1 MGDIPKEKELV
12 GKATENAR
20 NGAANEVY
28 KNLKELATSPT
39 GFQEAS
45 KLLSDPS
52 LKDILPA
59 ITLSYLKDGNNLN
72 RWDTQDKDQTLSQSE
87 ATAAAQSGTF
97 LDRAIM
103 GSYLNSGTFSADAN
117 ADGKPG
123 LSVKDLE
130 ARSASINA
138 AQVGKVYSSEKDF
151 QALDVTKEDGSAGK
165 DGKVTKK
172 DLQTIRTVGEEKLK
186 DKNLSADDRGKIER
200 SLSAIK
206 QIEST
211 FDQRSADG
219 TSITYAEATG
229 KPSERF
235 NAPDAIQRTM
245 SAHSTLDK
253 DPNSKKTRFD
263 DLATTEKV
271 NGKDEQRISKTRL
284 QDEINTLETRIK
296 QNDGDVALHAANKAI
311 YENMLKDFDKI
322 HPAGKG
328 DGDGM
333 SMADIAAHKQKSE
346 LAANIGK
353 VFTDKELAE
362 GVTREAVNNKLAQA
376 NADAALGLKS
386 PLAASIETLQYLADD
401 KHPERFDNIA
411 KLGDAAPPPSAG
423 KGGVAPSVPNDKTK
437 IDSEDLKKLG
447 TDKTMLA
454 LPKDLTGT
462 ATDSSVKPEVRQSV
476 NAMFRDVPVTAAD
489 GSKDIPK
496 SADGTKMVVDYGKCQ
511 LGFQFDSSGKLAAV
525 FDNPNGSSP
534 SVYERATGPD
544 GKEHWY
550 GRPNGLGNK
559 EGQFDLKGDLDVD
572 NKGTYKRIISGEIGA
587 DHIPKPGSAYEV
599 VKGEA
604 SGSSH
609 YIVESSGKAF
619 GFGYSRD
626 TKEPNK
632 PSEPDKIWRQ
642 ANANSNWE
650 ILSRE
655 KDASG
660 KFTDRYTGDI
670 TINPSV
676 STAKE
681 RYTMI
686 NPEFSKNSVTGYQ
699 DNFSYTNAQ
708 SQRWTHTPD
717 GGVGPSDATT
727 STIVQP
733 GVKDWG
739 NGNKVYY
746 TGQGDN
752 VTSFRYEQTNG
763 TSVQNVCFDRKLD
776 ASGNQLVQ
784 NGVPVWSMYNSKD
797 ASGKPINPQDV
808 AFKPHV
814 DANGNIT
821 DTGRWNAPQPPQGY
835 RTVFDWNRNS
845 FVFVPDATPQSTAPL
860 IWNGRQWVSSR

>member
-12 GKATENAR
+12 GKATENAK

-28 KNLKELATSPT
+28 QNLKELATSPT

-52 LKDILPA
+52 LKEILPA
-59 ITLSYLKDGNNLN
+59 ITLAYLKDGNNLN

-87 ATAAAQSGTF
+87 ANAAAQSGTF

-123 LSVKDLE
+123 LSAKDLE
-130 ARSASINA
+130 ARSASVNA
-138 AQVGKVYSSEKDF
+138 AQVARIYASDKDF

-186 DKNLSADDRGKIER
+186 DKNLSADDRAKIER

-219 TSITYAEATG
+219 RSITYAEATG

-333 SMADIAAHKQKSE
+333 SMADIAAHKQRSE
-346 LAANIGK
+346 LSANISK

-362 GVTREAVNNKLAQA
+362 GITRDNVNTKLAQA

-401 KHPERFDNIA
+401 KHPENFDNIA
-411 KLGDAAPPPSAG
+411 KLGQFKPEIAPPVP
-423 KGGVAPSVPNDKTK
+423 KGGVPAPPVPNAGQPNDQTK

-447 TDKTMLA
+447 ADKTMLA
-454 LPKDLTGT
+454 LPKDVQT
-462 ATDSSVKPEVRQSV
+462 
-476 NAMFRDVPVTAAD
+476 PVTTTTD
-489 GSKDIPK
+489 GSKPNEIQK
-496 SADGTKMVVDYGKCQ
+496 SVYEAFKSTPVTEVNGTGLNIQNGRAVANYGPMK
-511 LGFQFDSSGKLAAV
+511 LGFQFDANNNVTAV
-525 FDNPNGSSP
+525 FNSPEREGGAPGIFEKVQEANGSYS
-534 SVYERATGPD
+534 
-544 GKEHWY
+544 WY
-550 GRPNGLGNK
+550 GRPNGLGK
-559 EGQFDLKGDLDVD
+559 TEGQYKLPGDLDVD
-572 NKGTYKRIISGEIGA
+572 PKTGAFTRMLSGQMGA
-587 DHIPKPGSAYEV
+587 DHKHLQNTAYQTFEGKMEGTNRV
-599 VKGEA
+599 VSQYTMEA
-604 SGSSH
+604 DNTA
-609 YIVESSGKAF
+609 Y
-619 GFGYSRD
+619 GFGYLNGSA
-626 TKEPNK
+626 TPNRIDYK
-632 PSEPDKIWRQ
+632 PSLAGGWEKLDRQ
-642 ANANSNWE
+642 ADQVDV
-650 ILSRE
+650 RGV
-655 KDASG
+655 KH
-660 KFTDRYTGDI
+660 TVYQGDI
-670 TINPSV
+670 TTTGGRQKYEMRDPVLEPSG
-676 STAKE
+676 T
-681 RYTMI
+681 
-686 NPEFSKNSVTGYQ
+686 
-699 DNFSYTNAQ
+699 FSYY
-708 SQRWTHTPD
+708 RPD
-717 GGVGPSDATT
+717 GNRVSNLPDGSMWYNRPPEVTAPTTTGMATGETGVR
-727 STIVQP
+727 
-733 GVKDWG
+733 DWH
-739 NGNKVYY
+739 NGNKVFYSG
-746 TGQGDN
+746 TGFN
-752 VTSFRYEQTNG
+752 ITSFRYERTEGNA
-763 TSVQNVCFDRKLD
+763 VQNQYYERLLDPNTKNQVVDGRGVPLWRSFSSRD
-776 ASGNQLVQ
+776 ASGNPINPTTVAFRPH
-784 NGVPVWSMYNSKD
+784 VD
-797 ASGKPINPQDV
+797 ASGKV
-808 AFKPHV
+808 
-814 DANGNIT
+814 T
-821 DTGRWNAPQPPQGY
+821 DTGRPNEPPPRPGY
-835 RTVFDWNRNS
+835 VAVFDWDANN
-845 FVFVPDATPQSTAPL
+845 FVYRPA
-860 IWNGRQWVSSR
+860 